1 METQAGTALELR
13 GVTKYY
19 PGVTALDDVSFV
31 LKQGEIHVLVGEN
44 GAGKSTLVKII
55 VGDKKP
61 EKVEGFFI
69 NEEPVTLAT
78 PADALRYGI
87 AAVHQHFA
95 LAPDMSVTEN
105 IFMGREERANAL
117 VLDDGNM
124 NAAAERL
131 LSELGVELNPRLDVR
146 GLSPGDR
153 QVVEICKALSQK
165 PRILLLDEPTSGLN
179 DEEIQRLFGILNRLK
194 SQGVSIIYISHRL
207 EEVFEI
213 GDSVTVFRNGKN
225 VFAGSLKEIT
235 HDKLAQL
242 IVGKEIKNRYPKREI
257 SKGDVVFEAVDL
269 ENSESEI
276 PLKGVSVSLRAGEI
290 LGVYG
295 ILGSGKDELAR
306 TIAGVQPA
314 TGGGMRLRGREI
326 FSRTP
331 KSAIAAGI
339 GYLTDDRHENGL
351 VLGMTV
357 KQNQTLVALKKFT
370 RLNHILA
377 REEAEVSDRFIDA
390 LNIRTPGRE
399 FVVNNLSGGNQQ
411 KVVLSKWL
419 ITEPDLL
426 ILHEPTRG
434 IDIGSKVEVFR
445 LMVDEAEKGRAI
457 LLVSSELDEVAE
469 MADRI
474 LVMSHGRIIGEYGR
488 HEVSHDE
495 LLRLATQKRTKE
507 EARPNQVG

>member
-1 METQAGTALELR
+1 METQARTALELR

-55 VGDKKP
+55 VGDKNP
-61 EKVEGFFI
+61 DKVEGFFV
-69 NEEPVTLAT
+69 NEEPVALAT

-95 LAPDMSVTEN
+95 LAPDMTVTEN
-105 IFMGREERANAL
+105 IFMGREERTNAL
-117 VLDDGNM
+117 LLDDGSM
-124 NAAAERL
+124 NAVAKKL

-179 DEEIQRLFGILNRLK
+179 DEEIKRLFGILNRLK
-194 SQGVSIIYISHRL
+194 DQGVSIIYISHRL

-225 VFAGSLKEIT
+225 VFSGSMKEIT

-242 IVGKEIKNRYPKREI
+242 IVGKEIKNRYPKREV
-257 SKGDVVFEAVDL
+257 SKGDVVFEAVGL
-269 ENSESEI
+269 ENADAEI
-276 PLKGVSVSLRAGEI
+276 PLKDISFALHAGEI

-314 TGGGMRLRGREI
+314 TGGGLRLRGKELRCPN
-326 FSRTP
+326 P
-331 KSAIAAGI
+331 KAAISAGI

-370 RLNHILA
+370 RLNHILSK
-377 REEAEVSDRFIDA
+377 EEAEVSDRFIEA
-390 LNIRTPGRE
+390 LSIRTPGRE

-419 ITEPDLL
+419 IPEPDLL

-457 LLVSSELDEVAE
+457 ILVSSELDEVAE

-474 LVMSHGRIIGEYGR
+474 VVMSHGRIVGKYGR

-495 LLRLATQKRTKE
+495 LLRLATQKRSQE
-507 EARPNQVG
+507 ELRPTRVE